1 MVCIRKKGST
11 MNMVPIVME
20 PDDETSKVLCGMNY
34 HKYSLDEDDCVT
46 DLSRV
51 EIQKST
57 SDYCVLLPY
66 KDKRDKEF
74 ECLYG
79 VVFNDWEVID
89 SLGNKNLPVLCSKEF
104 AVDVKSMLYSL

>member
-1 MVCIRKKGST
+1 M
-11 MNMVPIVME
+11 
-20 PDDETSKVLCGMNY
+20 
-34 HKYSLDEDDCVT
+34 
-46 DLSRV
+46 SRE

-79 VVFNDWEVID
+79 VVFNDWDVID
-89 SLGNKNLPVLCSKEF
+89 SLGDKNLLVLCSKEF
-104 AVDVKSMLYSL
+104 AVDVKSTL

>member
-1 MVCIRKKGST
+1 

-20 PDDETSKVLCGMNY
+20 QDDETSKVLYGMNY
-34 HKYSLDEDDCVT
+34 HKYSLDDDDCVT
-46 DLSRV
+46 DLSHE

-79 VVFNDWEVID
+79 VVFNDWDVID
-89 SLGNKNLPVLCSKEF
+89 SLGNNNLPVLCPEEF
-104 AVDVKSMLYSL
+104 AVDVKSTM